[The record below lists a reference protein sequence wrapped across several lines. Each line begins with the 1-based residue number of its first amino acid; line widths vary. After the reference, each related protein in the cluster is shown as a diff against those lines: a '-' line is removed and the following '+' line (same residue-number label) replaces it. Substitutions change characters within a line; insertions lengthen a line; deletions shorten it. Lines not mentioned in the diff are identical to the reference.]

1 MVPWIIISIII
12 VALIVFREPNV
23 ESVGALIQE
32 SVAKDEAPTNPID
45 IILVILLLS
54 YMLLTMNLIDGQ
66 T

>member
-12 VALIVFREPNV
+12 IALIVFREPNV

>member
-1 MVPWIIISIII
+1 MVPWILISIII
-12 VALIVFREPNV
+12 IALIVFREPNV